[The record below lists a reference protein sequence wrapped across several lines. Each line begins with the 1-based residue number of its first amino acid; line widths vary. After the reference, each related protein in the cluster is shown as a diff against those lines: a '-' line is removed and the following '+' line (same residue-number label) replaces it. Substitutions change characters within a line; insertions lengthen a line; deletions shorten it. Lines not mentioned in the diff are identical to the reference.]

1 MSALLGGLIIAALIG
16 FVYAAVVVVHHRERS
31 EQLRDAWVQA
41 ERHCEL
47 LLGELEQART
57 DAARWEA
64 LTRHAGGDVAGF
76 EQAGDDAI
84 RLNAQDTLRRNG
96 PLQAWQIRLFR
107 EQLAALPE
115 APEAGA

>member
-16 FVYAAVVVVHHRERS
+16 FVYAAVVLIDQRERS

-64 LTRHAGGDVAGF
+64 LTRNSSGDVAGF
-76 EQAGDDAI
+76 ERAVDDAMQ
-84 RLNAQDTLRRNG
+84 LNPTL
-96 PLQAWQIRLFR
+96 QYWQMQVFKD
-107 EQLAALPE
+107 QLAALPE